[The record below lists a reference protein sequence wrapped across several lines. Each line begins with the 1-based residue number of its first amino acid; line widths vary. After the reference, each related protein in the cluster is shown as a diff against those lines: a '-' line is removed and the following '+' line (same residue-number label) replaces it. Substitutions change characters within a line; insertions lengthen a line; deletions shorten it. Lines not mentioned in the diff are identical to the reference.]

1 MESVMIT
8 IVAILVILSGILTA
22 IGQRNG
28 WGVAPLGFLCLGFII
43 PFAMLL
49 VGAL

>member
-1 MESVMIT
+1 MES
-8 IVAILVILSGILTA
+8 AIIAIFAVLIILAGILTV

-28 WGVAPLGFLCLGFII
+28 WGVAPLGILGLGFII

-49 VGAL
+49 LGAL